1 MHRTKRKLLIVALWM
16 ACSLSVQA
24 EDRQQVLRVA
34 NWIDY
39 LDLDLIPEF
48 EEWYHQTTGEKI
60 RVDYNT
66 YSMPDSMY
74 YQVAN
79 EHYDYDVCCPPE
91 YLVERMLR
99 HNLLLPIDTAD
110 FMSHGVPN
118 WMKGTA
124 PYLDAAIQQY
134 GDVYN
139 VRSKTYAVPFQ
150 WGTTSVVYNTK
161 YVSREEVES
170 WDFLFNPKFKG
181 KVRVKDAFSD
191 LFTIL
196 TLYAGYKDV
205 QEGRI
210 TRDQLAGNLTNE
222 NLAVIRNLLERMR
235 PQIVGW
241 EFDDGKERMASGEDW
256 LAVTWNGDGQWAVNH
271 AKPGVNLDV
280 LVPKEGSD
288 LWVDCWVIP
297 SYAANVKAA
306 SYWINFMSQYEH
318 AIRCMEVT
326 NWASAIATPEMLT
339 ALTDSTVSK
348 TIDLS
353 YFFGPESK
361 EEHINPLIYSYPEDS
376 VIGQLAIMRDVG
388 DRMEDMRDIWDQIKN
403 SGMPHKPMF
412 NWVWGVVALLLI
424 LTLTFFWWKN
434 KRK

>member
-1 MHRTKRKLLIVALWM
+1 MKKLFLTVLWI

-34 NWIDY
+34 NWVDY
-39 LDLDLIPEF
+39 IDLDLIPEF
-48 EEWYHQTTGEKI
+48 EEWYHRTTGEKI

-66 YSMPDSMY
+66 YTMPDTMY

-79 EHYDYDVCCPPE
+79 EHFDYDVCCPPE
-91 YLVERMLR
+91 YLVERMMR
-99 HNLLLPIDTAD
+99 HNLLQPIDTVD
-110 FMSHGVPN
+110 FLSRGVPN

-124 PYLDAAIQQY
+124 AFLDEAIQRY
-134 GDVYN
+134 GDIYN
-139 VRSKTYAVPFQ
+139 VNSKTYAVPFQ

-161 YVSREEVES
+161 YVSREDVES
-170 WDFLFNPKFKG
+170 WDFLFNSKFKG
-181 KVRVKDAFSD
+181 KIRIKDAFSD

-196 TLYAGYKDV
+196 TLYGGYKDV

-222 NLAVIRNLLERMR
+222 NLAIIRDLLERMR

-256 LAVTWNGDGQWAVNH
+256 LAVTWNGDAQWALGH
-271 AKPGVNLDV
+271 AAPDVKLDV
-280 LVPKEGSD
+280 IVPKEGSD

-306 SYWINFMSQYEH
+306 SYWINYMCKYEH
-318 AIRCMEVT
+318 AIRCMKVT
-326 NWASAIATPEMLT
+326 NWPSAIATPEILE
-339 ALTDSTVSK
+339 ALTDTTLTE

-353 YFFGPESK
+353 YFFGPEGR
-361 EEHINPLIYSYPEDS
+361 EAHIDPLLYSFPPHSD
-376 VIGQLAIMRDVG
+376 VKRLAIMRDVG
-388 DRMEDMRDIWDQIKN
+388 DRMEDVRDIWDQIKN
-403 SGMPHKPMF
+403 SGIHHKTVS
-412 NWVWGVVALLLI
+412 WLWGVVILLVV
-424 LTLTFFWWKN
+424 LTLLFFWWRN
-434 KRK
+434 RRK